1 MSDLQLVIIAEF
13 KCLPIIAELDY
24 YPAVIKIKLAIVR
37 VSLKLLNKALLD
49 LSAKSLVFLN
59 WLLRAGFVQQGNAT
73 QAWSLLNGTI
83 DLSLLV
89 LCFS

>member
-13 KCLPIIAELDY
+13 KCLPIIVELDY

-59 WLLRAGFVQQGNAT
+59 WLLQAGFVQQVNAT